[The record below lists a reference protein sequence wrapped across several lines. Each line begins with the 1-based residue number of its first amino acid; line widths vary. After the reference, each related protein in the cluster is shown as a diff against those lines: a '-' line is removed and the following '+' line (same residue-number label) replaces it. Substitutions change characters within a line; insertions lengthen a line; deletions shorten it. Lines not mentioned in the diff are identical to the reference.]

1 MITCCIINGLPKA
14 LLLAVT
20 TSVISGFK
28 FFIRQHRWGIYV
40 SDMTLQHSRK
50 EACSEE
56 NKNPLKVGWSPLVGI
71 LVPMETDT
79 SREPNDPKAKVNFNG
94 PQKPKQG
101 TLTSDRVGKN

>member
-1 MITCCIINGLPKA
+1 M
-14 LLLAVT
+14 
-20 TSVISGFK
+20 
-28 FFIRQHRWGIYV
+28 
-40 SDMTLQHSRK
+40 
-50 EACSEE
+50 
-56 NKNPLKVGWSPLVGI
+56 VGI